1 MPTILELFKNKEL
14 TFSGTTADGL
24 VDSKSQENRGGVGA
38 SISNYIEQE
47 TTGVRVKSLV
57 DINNPLIYGNQAI
70 RIAQRT
76 TSDKDAMTNGLLEG
90 GGGGLGLNKVIGKA
104 RDAVNSFLG
113 IPVTLL
119 PSRMGMGTI
128 GDDAEVGKNGKKLS
142 ETPSNVAYT
151 KETWGKNGT
160 GLGALLK
167 ASGGNP
173 STIAKQAVG
182 GALNAGKD
190 ALRGAIFGKPGK
202 LPNNVGK
209 IPIYRSYSNMPKEVD
224 EKNTE
229 GNYSKTPGL
238 KGDFDKGDVNARLGI
253 GMNAPTD
260 TIQSNTFDTFLYH
273 VPNAV
278 PTVDSPVV
286 PFWIQGVEEGED
298 ARQFFRATITGLSE
312 SSTPAWQGNKFI
324 GNPYNY
330 YTYDGVE
337 RSVTFNMNLYSMNMP
352 ELIQCWNRLKYLT
365 AKTYP
370 KISQS
375 NDEGEGGGLVNP
387 PFIRFQLGDLY
398 NDRHGF
404 IESLTY
410 TMPDMGTWEVY
421 KDGLRLP
428 KFIDVALTIK
438 LLETPGAELKLYD
451 YNGEIEGET
460 VKDLGNRPVDENPVT
475 SLF

>member
-1 MPTILELFKNKEL
+1 MPTIIELFKNKEL

-47 TTGVRVKSLV
+47 TNGVRVKSLV
-57 DINNPLIYGNQAI
+57 DINNPLIYGNQAV

-76 TSDKDAMTNGLLEG
+76 TSDKDAMTNALVEG
-90 GGGGLGLNKVIGKA
+90 GGGGLGLNKAIGKA

-119 PSRMGMGTI
+119 PSRMGLGTE
-128 GDDAEVGKNGKKLS
+128 GDEAEVGKNGKKIS

-151 KETWGKNGT
+151 KEQWGKNGT

-173 STIAKQAVG
+173 STMAKQAVG
-182 GALNAGKD
+182 GALDAGKD

-202 LPNNVGK
+202 LPNNLGS
-209 IPIYRSYSNMPKEVD
+209 IPIYRSYSNKPLDVN
-224 EKNTE
+224 KNATE

-238 KGDFDKGDVNARLGI
+238 KGDFAKGDVNARLGI
-253 GMNAPTD
+253 GMNKPGD
-260 TIQSNTFDTFLYH
+260 DIIGSNTFDTFLYH
-273 VPNAV
+273 VPTAV

-286 PFWIQGVEEGED
+286 PFWIQGVEEAEAD
-298 ARQFFRATITGLSE
+298 RQFFRATITGLSE
-312 SSTPAWQGNKFI
+312 SSTPAWSGNKFI

-337 RSVTFNMNLYSMNMP
+337 RAVTFNMNLYSMNQP
-352 ELIQCWNRLKYLT
+352 ELIMCWDRLKYLT
-365 AKTYP
+365 SKTYP
-370 KISQS
+370 KIT
-375 NDEGEGGGLVNP
+375 DGGIVNP
-387 PFIRFQLGDLY
+387 PFIIFQLGDLY
-398 NDRHGF
+398 KERHGF

-438 LLETPGAELKLYD
+438 LLETPGAELGLYD
-451 YNGEIEGET
+451 YNGEIEGS
-460 VKDLGNRPVDENPVT
+460 KASALGRAVSSNPVT
-475 SLF
+475 GV